1 MGTITINQPEPLNAQ
16 HNLSNFACGEALLDD
31 WLRQRALKNELLSAS
46 RTFVV
51 CSDSSVVG
59 YYALAAGSIAHTE
72 VNSKMRRNMPDPIPA
87 VILARLA
94 VDKHWQGKGL
104 GYSLL
109 QDALLRCHAAASYI
123 GAKVLLV
130 HALSESAKRFYEYFG
145 FRSSPIDDRVLMLVL
160 NEVA

>member
-1 MGTITINQPEPLNAQ
+1 MGKITIYQPEPLSAQ
-16 HNLSNFACGEALLDD
+16 HNLNDFNCGEFLLDD
-31 WLRQRALKNELLSAS
+31 WLRQRALKNEALGAS
-46 RTFVV
+46 RTFVA
-51 CSDSSVVG
+51 CSDERVVG

-72 VNSKMRRNMPDPIPA
+72 VSNKVRRNMPNPIPA

-94 VDKHWQGKGL
+94 VDKSWQGKGL

-109 QDALLRCHAAASYI
+109 QDALLRCHAAASHI

-130 HALSESAKRFYEYFG
+130 HALSDDAKKFYEYFG

-160 NEVA
+160 NEIA